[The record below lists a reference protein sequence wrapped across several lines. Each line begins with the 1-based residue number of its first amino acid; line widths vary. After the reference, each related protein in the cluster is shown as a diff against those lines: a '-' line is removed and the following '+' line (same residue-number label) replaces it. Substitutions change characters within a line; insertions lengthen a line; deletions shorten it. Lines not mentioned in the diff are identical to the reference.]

1 MSQVLLLANSD
12 EIENKIA
19 DGNGR
24 VATLFKEKKPPG
36 DAIEELYRT
45 ALGRRPTEAELKRTL
60 AHVESAPDKQK
71 AVEDVLWALLNSKEF
86 MYNH

>member
-1 MSQVLLLANSD
+1 LSQVLLLANSD

-24 VATLFKEKKPPG
+24 VAKLFKEKKPPR
-36 DAIEELYRT
+36 DVVEELYRT
-45 ALGRRPTEAELKRTL
+45 ALRRRPTAAELKRTL
-60 AHVESAPDKQK
+60 AHVEAAPDKQK
-71 AVEDVLWALLNSKEF
+71 AVEDVLWAILNSKEF